1 MKTVL
6 LTIIAVLFLLV
17 AGCNETIRPTAWI
30 LTGSDVDT
38 KDNPIVGRV
47 GVDNQGVG
55 FGLELNY
62 AGGHVERQSYGAYI
76 TAELEPTPAGTPYI
90 GYHAL
95 LAIDDVDEQHGPIL
109 GTLLDVGGITTVIE
123 GQYIGQADGN
133 DQYKAFAGV
142 RVKF

>member
-6 LTIIAVLFLLV
+6 LTITLILLV

-30 LTGSDVDT
+30 LSGSDLDAQ
-38 KDNPIVGRV
+38 DNPIVGRL

-76 TAELEPTPAGTPYI
+76 TAELEPTPLGTPYI
-90 GYHAL
+90 GYRAL
-95 LAIDDVDEQHGPIL
+95 LAIDEVDEQHGPMV
-109 GTLLDVGGITTVIE
+109 GTLIKAGGIETVIE
-123 GQYIGQADGN
+123 GQYNEQADESER
-133 DQYKAFAGV
+133 YKAYAGV
-142 RVKF
+142 KVKF